1 METNQHDS
9 GLVEIIDAAESQTLV
24 PASLGTRVGN
34 YFLDLI
40 FTYALLF
47 LIGVMLAAAG
57 INYLETMNEYVLGF
71 LVTCLYYIVFEST
84 SGKTPAKWI
93 TRTRVVTIDGSR
105 PSFINIVGRTL
116 CRFIPFDGFSYLF
129 TDGIG
134 WHDTISHTRVIRE
147 R

>member
-9 GLVEIIDAAESQTLV
+9 GQLDIIDSGESQTLN

-47 LIGVMLAAAG
+47 LAAIAVG
-57 INYLETMNEYVLGF
+57 LTGNTSLESMNEYVLGF
-71 LVTCLYYIVFEST
+71 LVTFVYYILFEGIT
-84 SGKTPAKWI
+84 CKTPAKWI
-93 TRTRVVTIDGSR
+93 TGTRVVTVDGSR
-105 PSFINIVGRTL
+105 PGFLNIIGRTL

-134 WHDTISHTRVIRE
+134 WHDTISNTRVVRD